1 MKDYELKYNELIN
14 KYPHLEPI
22 LKKHNDKFKD
32 FENIE
37 NKFYEKYA
45 ISIVRNLKLLM
56 TCFEIALIKS
66 VNQRELVNNEIK
78 NIDSILNNGIAID
91 EFIHTD
97 YTDLIK
103 IDFIK
108 TKNIYRKLVRGLEI
122 QLIENIADGNKDY
135 TINDLINTK
144 AILLFKE
151 QLIHNIIE
159 TQQSVKPLETI
170 EIIEPTLKQ
179 LALYHVYLGTAI
191 NKDNANDYLKGT
203 SHKTGR
209 KLKTYFDEYY
219 KTINRIGCG
228 TDRENSFKLKLF
240 EKVILM
246 LKKTSNKDAISKAE
260 NELIQFEK
268 NIA

>member
-22 LKKHNDKFKD
+22 LKQYNDKFKD

-45 ISIVRNLKLLM
+45 ISIVSNLKLLM
-56 TCFEIALIKS
+56 TCFEIALIRS

-103 IDFIK
+103 LDFIK
-108 TKNIYRKLVRGLEI
+108 TKNIYSKLVRGLEI
-122 QLIENIADGNKDY
+122 QLIENIAENKDF
-135 TINDLINTK
+135 TIDDLINTK

-159 TQQSVKPLETI
+159 TQQSIKPLETI

-179 LALYHVYLGTAI
+179 LALYHVYLGNDI
-191 NKDNANDYLKGT
+191 NKDNANDYLVNT
-203 SHKTGR
+203 SHKSGS
-209 KLKTYFDEYY
+209 KLKQDFDKY
-219 KTINRIGCG
+219 KILKNRIYEG
-228 TDRENSFKLKLF
+228 TDRNSFRLKLF

-246 LKKTSNKDAISKAE
+246 LKKTSNKDAILKAE
-260 NELIQFEK
+260 KELIQFEK

>member
-22 LKKHNDKFKD
+22 LKQYNDTFKNV
-32 FENIE
+32 ENLRNE
-37 NKFYEKYA
+37 LYEGYG
-45 ISIVRNLKLLM
+45 IGIVTSLKLLI
-56 TCFEIALIKS
+56 TCFEIALKRSI
-66 VNQRELVNNEIK
+66 NQRELVNNEIK

-103 IDFIK
+103 IDFVK
-108 TKNIYRKLVRGLEI
+108 TKNIYSKLVRGLEI
-122 QLIENIADGNKDY
+122 QLIENITENKDY

-159 TQQSVKPLETI
+159 TQQSVKPLETS

-179 LALYHVYLGTAI
+179 LALYHVYLGNDI
-191 NKDNANDYLKGT
+191 NKDNANDYLVNT
-203 SHKTGR
+203 SHTSGA
-209 KLKTYFDEYY
+209 KLKQDFDKY
-219 KTINRIGCG
+219 KILKNRIYEG
-228 TDRENSFKLKLF
+228 TDRNSFRLKLF
-240 EKVILM
+240 ANVILM
-246 LKKTSNKDAISKAE
+246 LKETSNKDAILKAE
-260 NELIQFEK
+260 KELIQFEK